1 MLTSDDNGQAKTVLF
16 PAKRRRNKR
25 YSFAKRLL
33 WLYFVLM
40 SVAWLTI
47 WFAQKSISAYWQQTY
62 HTDSPFLAL
71 ETIPLWRA
79 GGQLQDSLNGAY
91 DNLRNGFSEQNTQW
105 VAQWRVPEAPKPVH
119 TVKTKK
125 PAKPEVDKLYPTH
138 QAEEAAAATPAA
150 SAPAPKP
157 AATADKTILLA
168 PGNKVLFAGDSM
180 LQGVAPHLQKTLKSQ
195 HQIDSLNLSKQS
207 TGLAYPKFF
216 DWPATIEQH
225 LAEDDTIKLLVVLI
239 GANDPW
245 DFPNPDNPAA
255 KYLKF
260 ESQEWEEEYAKRVAR
275 IVAAADKAGAKIVWL
290 GVPRMKREKLD
301 KQMIYVNQVL
311 ARALK
316 DKYPHVLWLETADW
330 LSDHSGEYQDSIT
343 VEGETV
349 RVRSKDGIHFTT
361 QGQQLVADF
370 IERQLSYQQ

>member
-16 PAKRRRNKR
+16 PAKRRRKKR

-40 SVAWLTI
+40 SAAWLTI

-71 ETIPLWRA
+71 ESIPLWRA
-79 GGQLQDSLNGAY
+79 GGQLQDRLNGAY
-91 DNLRNGFSEQNTQW
+91 DNLRNGFNEQNTQW
-105 VAQWRVPEAPKPVH
+105 VAQWRVPEVPKPVQ
-119 TVKTKK
+119 TVKAKK

-138 QAEEAAAATPAA
+138 QAEKAAAATPAA

-225 LAEDDTIKLLVVLI
+225 LSLI
-239 GANDPW
+239 H
-245 DFPNPDNPAA
+245 
-255 KYLKF
+255 
-260 ESQEWEEEYAKRVAR
+260 
-275 IVAAADKAGAKIVWL
+275 I
-290 GVPRMKREKLD
+290 
-301 KQMIYVNQVL
+301 
-311 ARALK
+311 
-316 DKYPHVLWLETADW
+316 
-330 LSDHSGEYQDSIT
+330 
-343 VEGETV
+343 
-349 RVRSKDGIHFTT
+349 
-361 QGQQLVADF
+361 
-370 IERQLSYQQ
+370 